1 MYCKECDK
9 DYGDGDVFCPE
20 HGTRLESTQ
29 AGVPAPP
36 VAASAQ
42 GGATPA
48 PPAPPRAAA
57 PRLTAPPA
65 APAPAP
71 QRTQTMPPAPAGKQP
86 ISSQNLGTL
95 LAFSLFLGGF
105 GVDRF
110 YRGQVGLGLAKLF
123 TLGGCGIWAFVDTL
137 TYLLGSLPK
146 DGTGAVILDKRTVDF
161 LRS

>member
-36 VAASAQ
+36 VAASAR
-42 GGATPA
+42 GGAAASTPA
-48 PPAPPRAAA
+48 PPRLAA
-57 PRLTAPPA
+57 T
-65 APAPAP
+65 APAPP
-71 QRTQTMPPAPAGKQP
+71 RTQTMPPAPAGKQP